1 MHIRLYNTFKQCI
14 YRRRA
19 TQLAIKKWGN
29 SQGIILSKEIMEML
43 NAHIGDALEAT
54 FENGNL
60 ILKSPEK
67 QIKHR
72 TLEERMEESG
82 LPLAFGEE
90 IDWGESR
97 GNELW

>member
-1 MHIRLYNTFKQCI
+1 M
-14 YRRRA
+14 
-19 TQLAIKKWGN
+19 QLAIKKWGN

-43 NAHIGDALEAT
+43 NAHIGDALEAA

-60 ILKSPEK
+60 ILKSPKK